1 MVYGGDEEISVVV
14 VASCSITEIW
24 RRAGYDMD
32 APMDSV
38 FQRDDCSCE
47 ENASGKPKPRA
58 LYSLGTLPLPCLR
71 TIKVKTAFLF
81 RSRDDERNHNQ
92 IDQLASSFAK
102 RQSIDMNV
110 SEMTWVNV

>member
-47 ENASGKPKPRA
+47 
-58 LYSLGTLPLPCLR
+58 
-71 TIKVKTAFLF
+71 
-81 RSRDDERNHNQ
+81 
-92 IDQLASSFAK
+92 
-102 RQSIDMNV
+102 
-110 SEMTWVNV
+110 